1 MLMQVLHELRAAR
14 GPLSLD
20 ELSRRL
26 GIEREVLEGMIQSLV
41 RMGRLHDNQLTMADC
56 GAHCPACAG
65 AEGCALVRR
74 MPRTYTV
81 TARDR
86 AERS

>member
-1 MLMQVLHELRAAR
+1 MLMQVLHELRAAH
-14 GPLSLD
+14 GPVSLD
-20 ELSRRL
+20 ELSGRL
-26 GIEREVLEGMIQSLV
+26 GIGREVLQGMIRSLV
-41 RMGRLHDNQLTMADC
+41 QMGRLHDNQQVMADC
-56 GAHCPACAG
+56 DAHCSGCAG
-65 AEGCALVRR
+65 AEGCASVGR

>member
-1 MLMQVLHELRAAR
+1 MLMQVLHELRAAH
-14 GPLSLD
+14 GPVSLD
-20 ELSRRL
+20 ELSGRL
-26 GIEREVLEGMIQSLV
+26 GIGPEVLEGMIQSLV
-41 RMGRLHDNQLTMADC
+41 RMGRLHDNQRAMADC
-56 GAHCPACAG
+56 GARCPACAG
-65 AEGCALVRR
+65 AEGCALVGR